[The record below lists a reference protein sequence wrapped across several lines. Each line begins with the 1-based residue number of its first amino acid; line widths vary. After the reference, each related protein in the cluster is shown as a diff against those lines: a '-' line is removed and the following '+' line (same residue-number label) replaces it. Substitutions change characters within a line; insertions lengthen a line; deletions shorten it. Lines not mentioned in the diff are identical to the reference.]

1 MKKSHRVAHEKS
13 EAWWVL
19 LLSLYSFYCGCQDS
33 FSKKEYKLPLF
44 LAVHTCCTECNGYVL
59 HCQLSINQFVQHSF
73 LCMIMFRL
81 QAFYTQLLY
90 YQLVL
95 PFRLPFLLQSQIS
108 LILFLFFKN
117 YDTIIKNSRQNPRR
131 KSTWRKNGFG
141 TSELYPEE

>member
-44 LAVHTCCTECNGYVL
+44 LAVHTCCTECNRYVL

-81 QAFYTQLLY
+81 
-90 YQLVL
+90 
-95 PFRLPFLLQSQIS
+95 PFLLQSQIS
-108 LILFLFFKN
+108 PILFLFLKN
-117 YDTIIKNSRQNPRR
+117 YDTIIRNSRQNPRR